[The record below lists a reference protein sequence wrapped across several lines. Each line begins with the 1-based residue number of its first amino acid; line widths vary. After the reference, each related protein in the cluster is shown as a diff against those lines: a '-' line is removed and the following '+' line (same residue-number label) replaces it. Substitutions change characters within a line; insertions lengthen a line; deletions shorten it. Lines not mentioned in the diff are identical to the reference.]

1 MKLHILIAISVLL
14 IYPASAFAGSG
25 DVTIGTDSSEYAK
38 GDTISVSGSI
48 AGFGDVD
55 AFGNPKLVV
64 NDVALRIIDPI
75 NNIVTISQIS
85 YDSIASDGAF
95 TASIPT
101 DSPMW
106 KKAGTYT
113 IMANYGDGADST
125 SFDFTIPD
133 TEAIEEVTEA
143 IEEVG
148 DAIEAVSEEIAESVE
163 EAIETVVPG
172 GLQCGPGTH
181 ADGGYCV
188 TDDKSFELE
197 TDSSSMSDL
206 ILGASIVFGIAVAI
220 IIALRLIGKASR
232 S

>member
-25 DVTIGTDSSEYAK
+25 DVTIGTGLSEYTK
-38 GDTISVSGSI
+38 GDTIGVSGSI
-48 AGFGDVD
+48 AGFDDVD
-55 AFGNPKLVV
+55 SFGNPILDV
-64 NDVALRIIDPI
+64 NDVTLRIVDPI
-75 NNIVTISQIS
+75 NNIVTIAQITPNS
-85 YDSIASDGAF
+85 DGTFATSIA
-95 TASIPT
+95 T
-101 DSPMW
+101 DSPTW
-106 KKAGTYT
+106 KKDGTYT
-113 IMANYGDGADST
+113 IMANYGDGTGSV
-125 SFDFTIPD
+125 SFAFTIAE

-148 DAIEAVSEEIAESVE
+148 EAIEAVSEEIAESVE

-206 ILGASIVFGIAVAI
+206 ILGASIVFCIAVAI
-220 IIALRLIGKASR
+220 IIALRLIGRASR
-232 S
+232 N

>member
-25 DVTIGTDSSEYAK
+25 DVTIGTDLSEYTK
-38 GDTISVSGSI
+38 GDAITVSGSI
-48 AGFGDVD
+48 VGWGDVD
-55 AFGNPKLVV
+55 GFGNQKLDV
-64 NDVALRIIDPI
+64 NDVTLRIVDPI
-75 NNIVTISQIS
+75 NNIVTIAQITPN
-85 YDSIASDGAF
+85 SDGTF

-101 DSPMW
+101 DSPTW
-106 KKAGTYT
+106 KKDGTYT
-113 IMANYGDGADST
+113 IMANYGDGTGSV
-125 SFDFTIPD
+125 SFAFTIAE

-148 DAIEAVSEEIAESVE
+148 EAIEAVSEEIAESVE
-163 EAIETVVPG
+163 EAIGAVVPG

-188 TDDKSFELE
+188 ADNQSFELE
-197 TDSSSMSDL
+197 TDTSSMSDL

-220 IIALRLIGKASR
+220 IIGLRLIGKASR
-232 S
+232 N

>member
-25 DVTIGTDSSEYAK
+25 DVTIGTGLSEYTK
-38 GDTISVSGSI
+38 GDTIGVSGSI
-48 AGFGDVD
+48 AGFDDVD
-55 AFGNPKLVV
+55 SFGNPILDV
-64 NDVALRIIDPI
+64 NDVTLRIVDPI
-75 NNIVTISQIS
+75 NNIVTIAQITPN
-85 YDSIASDGAF
+85 SDGTF

-101 DSPMW
+101 DSPTW

-113 IMANYGDGADST
+113 IMANYGDGTGSA
-125 SFDFTIPD
+125 SFAFTIPE

-143 IEEVG
+143 IEEVTE
-148 DAIEAVSEEIAESVE
+148 AIEAVSEEIVESVE

-181 ADGGYCV
+181 ADGDYCV
-188 TDDKSFELE
+188 VDESFDQIG
-197 TDSSSMSDL
+197 TDSSSIRDL
-206 ILGASIVFGIAVAI
+206 MLGASIVFGIAVAI